1 MAKHNKKRNV
11 GLIHEQLIRKIS
23 EHVVDKDQ
31 DNIDK
36 IFNIIENNFVKGSE
50 LYKEFR
56 LFNSLVHSRV
66 GSKEIASKI
75 LEESKSAAKK
85 HNISK
90 IDQEKSKL
98 IKEINHNLDGKDL
111 YSTRVETYKVFST
124 VQALLNEWRGH
135 GNLFPEE
142 IVKYES
148 LLENWLCRGKEE
160 NQNSNKVGDPLVLK
174 MMIQKFNEKYEGNL
188 NNMQRS
194 LIASKLSEDN
204 EKVLEQVSTIK
215 EAGLKKV
222 NDFYSSCDN
231 KFLLEKKEEILS
243 RIDSLEVSSSDKII
257 ERAMSLANLVEELE
271 SEDE

>member
-98 IKEINHNLDGKDL
+98 IKEINHNIDGKDL

-124 VQALLNEWRGH
+124 VQALLNEWR
-135 GNLFPEE
+135 
-142 IVKYES
+142 
-148 LLENWLCRGKEE
+148 
-160 NQNSNKVGDPLVLK
+160 
-174 MMIQKFNEKYEGNL
+174 
-188 NNMQRS
+188 
-194 LIASKLSEDN
+194 
-204 EKVLEQVSTIK
+204 
-215 EAGLKKV
+215 
-222 NDFYSSCDN
+222 
-231 KFLLEKKEEILS
+231 
-243 RIDSLEVSSSDKII
+243 
-257 ERAMSLANLVEELE
+257 RARKSF
-271 SEDE
+271 S